1 MEKKQFTGHI
11 MAAISVVI
19 WGTTFNSSKILLE
32 EISQIELL
40 LLRFVI
46 GYIILWIMSPRK
58 MEVTD
63 RKHELYFAGAGLT
76 GICLYYLFENVALL
90 YTQASNVGVITSI
103 SPFFIGISAHLFLK
117 DEKLKKSFFVGFVF
131 AIVGIAMISFSGQD
145 GVRLN
150 FAGDM
155 LSVVAAMMWGL
166 YAILA
171 RKAGDFG
178 YPVIPATRRMFFYGI
193 LMMLPLAFVFGFDVK
208 AVQFGT
214 PGNLLN
220 LLYLSVGACAVCFVT
235 WNRAVE
241 ILGAIKTSVY
251 IYLIPVI
258 TIITS
263 IVVLHEKITWMSAA
277 GTVLTMTGV
286 IISER
291 MGNAG

>member
-1 MEKKQFTGHI
+1 
-11 MAAISVVI
+11 
-19 WGTTFNSSKILLE
+19 
-32 EISQIELL
+32 
-40 LLRFVI
+40 
-46 GYIILWIMSPRK
+46 
-58 MEVTD
+58 
-63 RKHELYFAGAGLT
+63 
-76 GICLYYLFENVALL
+76 
-90 YTQASNVGVITSI
+90 
-103 SPFFIGISAHLFLK
+103 
-117 DEKLKKSFFVGFVF
+117 
-131 AIVGIAMISFSGQD
+131 
-145 GVRLN
+145 
-150 FAGDM
+150 
-155 LSVVAAMMWGL
+155 MWGL

-178 YPVIPATRRMFFYGI
+178 YTVIPATRRMFFYGI

>member
-1 MEKKQFTGHI
+1 MEKKQLTGHI

-19 WGTTFNSSKILLE
+19 WGTTFISSKILLDDF
-32 EISQIELL
+32 SPIELL

-46 GYIILWIMSPRK
+46 GYIILWIMSPRQMK
-58 MEVTD
+58 VTD

-131 AIVGIAMISFSGQD
+131 AIVGIAMISFSGQN

-171 RKAGDFG
+171 RKVGDFE
-178 YPVIPATRRMFFYGI
+178 YPVIPSTRRMFFYGI

-214 PGNLLN
+214 LGNLLN

>member
-1 MEKKQFTGHI
+1 

-19 WGTTFNSSKILLE
+19 WGTTFISSKILLDDF
-32 EISQIELL
+32 SPIELL

-46 GYIILWIMSPRK
+46 GYIILWIMSPRQMK
-58 MEVTD
+58 VTD

-131 AIVGIAMISFSGQD
+131 AIVGIAMISFSGQN

-171 RKAGDFG
+171 RKVGDFE
-178 YPVIPATRRMFFYGI
+178 YPVIPSTRRMFFYGI

-214 PGNLLN
+214 LGNLLN

-263 IVVLHEKITWMSAA
+263 IVVMHEKITWMSAA

>member
-1 MEKKQFTGHI
+1 

-19 WGTTFNSSKILLE
+19 WGTTFISSKILLDDF
-32 EISQIELL
+32 SPIELL

-46 GYIILWIMSPRK
+46 GYIILWIMSPRQMK
-58 MEVTD
+58 VTD

-131 AIVGIAMISFSGQD
+131 AIVGIAMISFSGQN

-171 RKAGDFG
+171 RKVGDFE
-178 YPVIPATRRMFFYGI
+178 YPVIPSTRRMFFYGI

-214 PGNLLN
+214 LGNLLN

>member
-1 MEKKQFTGHI
+1 
-11 MAAISVVI
+11 
-19 WGTTFNSSKILLE
+19 
-32 EISQIELL
+32 
-40 LLRFVI
+40 
-46 GYIILWIMSPRK
+46 
-58 MEVTD
+58 
-63 RKHELYFAGAGLT
+63 
-76 GICLYYLFENVALL
+76 
-90 YTQASNVGVITSI
+90 
-103 SPFFIGISAHLFLK
+103 
-117 DEKLKKSFFVGFVF
+117 
-131 AIVGIAMISFSGQD
+131 
-145 GVRLN
+145 
-150 FAGDM
+150 
-155 LSVVAAMMWGL
+155 
-166 YAILA
+166 
-171 RKAGDFG
+171 
-178 YPVIPATRRMFFYGI
+178 MFFYGI
-193 LMMLPLAFVFGFDVK
+193 LMMIPLAFVFGFDVK

-263 IVVLHEKITWMSAA
+263 IVVLHEKITWISAA